1 MVRTHKSRTRT
12 MTNEYDAMNQLSNSK
27 AQAKQDAL
35 RDQNIRYDFELN
47 ESRKRANEIFWRRV
61 WVVCNIVLAAIVIY
75 ALFHFA

>member
-1 MVRTHKSRTRT
+1 

-27 AQAKQDAL
+27 AQAKQDTL
-35 RDQNIRYDFELN
+35 KYQNIRYDFELTEARN
-47 ESRKRANEIFWRRV
+47 RANEIFWRRV